1 MTTEERFDRVDS
13 AIERLCGL
21 HGTLTGYVLDFRQE
35 TATRL
40 QTIDNRLDILSSTL
54 ASLDSRHPALTKAI
68 LDFGSLATQLQRE
81 QSRQKDTVTDL
92 STRVAKLED
101 VVPKLIDP
109 AA

>member
-13 AIERLCGL
+13 AIERL
-21 HGTLTGYVLDFRQE
+21 TQYVLDLRQE

-40 QTIDNRLDILSSTL
+40 QTIDDRLDILSSTV

-81 QSRQKDTVTDL
+81 QWKLKDTVTDV
-92 STRVAKLED
+92 STRVAKLEEI
-101 VVPKLIDP
+101 VPKLIDP